1 MANIFSKLLSKA
13 TFWDQEDDRRIQRE
27 EDEDRKRRNT
37 QAVSSNLPR
46 VPNVTNTQQFNFNQP
61 LTKNGVLND
70 PLKDPTK
77 PNVLVGSQSEF
88 TLQKPKPVEM
98 PKDTRSSK
106 TKELDSLAAEELD
119 RAREEQ
125 KKGEGFFGRMLN
137 GKAIEERAVSQARNR
152 ATTRYQDK
160 YGWNADPEVLAYN
173 KGTMARLNT
182 EGERLRKQGEDLDKF
197 SKGMDKVGEVA
208 GYIPITGS
216 VLNLGLAGTEKL
228 AKATGNDAYAA
239 DIGDQRLRL
248 DVGMNQEE
256 FDKLDPETQQKLRN
270 LQNLGLALSPLDFVG
285 VGGLAKSGVV
295 AAGKKGVTEFIK
307 DGAVDIA
314 TKQALKKA
322 LIAEGKSAIAP
333 ALVGAGASVGGQAYL
348 GGWDNVDPLEAA
360 KTGLLTAG
368 ASKIL
373 PFQSKKA
380 AKGQLDIPQE
390 ADEIPIPTNIKAGA
404 EFNVEEALRKAPEE
418 IDVETPQLPGAKQA
432 DGTGDEVAPGLK
444 SPEKP
449 PTEVPTNQGRGLK
462 EPLPEPNFPE
472 LATLEQ
478 LPVDRANIDTPR
490 IPDVT
495 NPVALARATDNTPV
509 NVTSPQGEVDVPMA
523 DFSEAVQVPLQKAPE
538 VDVATAQAQPTQT
551 DLAEA
556 AASGD
561 LRMATRTDAEL
572 DAQGNTALASDADVA
587 QELLDAGIAPQRGGS
602 QVATAEEAMQRAAD
616 AAAEQEVQMAAPRV
630 RGEAVSLIENESAR
644 MDVAD
649 TFREKDPT
657 VIAEVQASATQ
668 AVREL
673 DDTQLQSVFRAEP
686 EIKTPQQF
694 FETVAAVERLG
705 RLDAGDPVAVRA
717 LTNALDGLS
726 SFASRAGRDLRMV
739 KELFANLPPA
749 MRQEY
754 LIDRIQ
760 SKTGAEL
767 PDNIRTELL
776 GKITAADN
784 TQNKINDI
792 AGRLEKT
799 QRDIELG
806 APVDEAIVR
815 ADLDELDKLQTVH
828 EYQQGDAF
836 QYSQDLLP
844 NATAGSRIAQGTKT
858 AMLSSP
864 LRRTADVITTG
875 ITSASDTAA
884 NAISGLIGR
893 ALNKLPGQAG
903 AFRETRAGDYGK
915 LVEGNLEGLKDSFT
929 SVRTDKRK
937 VDDIMGELQKNTRSD
952 ANNAKRTRFGR
963 FVGDMTEAAT
973 NATQG
978 QRGQRLRE
986 LARQEGQRLGLK
998 GDDLDLYTQITEKI
1012 PNELQKHEANQYHL
1026 RTNNLHDNKL
1036 NTVFRSVASVIEKQ
1050 FPQAGPIVTALTVP
1064 FKSYQAGNLNRL
1076 FTDKTVLGN
1085 AFTIAKSASRG
1096 DMQGVVDALG
1106 KAAVNTGETLVLGAV
1121 LTQAGLLKDTNDNG
1135 EDWAGPYLQT
1145 PLGDIPVGFF
1155 GPTGLNIVVGHNV
1168 AKMAED
1174 GDVDAFVND
1183 FGKQAIGF
1191 MNIEGSLGGNTPIQE
1206 VISGQGDFTDRAT
1219 KAVGDTLRRPIPA
1232 MLDDLDALGNTISGA
1247 EKPLTK
1253 ATNEDGTKD
1262 YFGTEVNRTIDKL
1275 GLGALLER
1283 DEGKTSQNIID
1294 RITGG
1299 THSNDATNEAE
1310 TQRNTEQDLKKL
1322 EKQMKA
1328 EKLPVKDDEIEN
1340 ALDEGDYEGAIQGI
1354 QLKLAKAQADPDSKN
1369 STIKNIKD
1377 ELLQAQL
1384 RQEGVPVTDD
1394 GIKARTESGDYL
1406 EAIAGYQYQLQKVEG
1421 DQDVPESKRQNIRD
1435 EITRLQITANGSYPP
1450 EVIKLYSEVSQSEW
1464 RAMGNPESEDYD
1476 PETYQLL
1483 YQYDQQL
1490 TEKGVS
1496 KSSKGGEKAKYKVGS
1511 GSGGRGGRGGSNKGF
1526 TTSIALQ
1533 KFNGPDFSPSQQKYL
1548 SADFAEPKSS
1558 IPKLSKVPNN
1568 DQSKKKKIGVSRG
1581 GRA

>member
-27 EDEDRKRRNT
+27 EDEDRKRRNV
-37 QAVSSNLPR
+37 QAVSSNLPKT
-46 VPNVTNTQQFNFNQP
+46 PNVTSQQFNFNQP
-61 LTKNGVLND
+61 LSRNGVLDD
-70 PLKDPTK
+70 PLKPTK
-77 PNVLVGSQSEF
+77 NPLLVGSQSDF
-88 TLQKPKPVEM
+88 TLQKPKPVEQ
-98 PKDTRSSK
+98 PKDTRSNV
-106 TKELDSLAAEELD
+106 TKELDEMAAAELDQARKDSTKSDSLFDKVFNRKAAEE
-119 RAREEQ
+119 RAI
-125 KKGEGFFGRMLN
+125 
-137 GKAIEERAVSQARNR
+137 AQARGR
-152 ATTRYQDK
+152 ATTKYQDK
-160 YGWNADPEVLAYN
+160 YGWNADPEVLAYGR
-173 KGTMARLNT
+173 GTSERLGK
-182 EGERLRKQGEDLDKF
+182 ESERLRKDSENLDKF
-197 SKGMDKVGEVA
+197 AKGMDKVGEVA

-239 DIGDQRLRL
+239 DIADQRLRL

-285 VGGLAKSGVV
+285 IGGLAKSGAV

-322 LIAEGKSAIAP
+322 LIAEGKSAIVP

-373 PFQSKKA
+373 PFESKKA
-380 AKGQLDIPQE
+380 AKGKFDLSEVPQE
-390 ADEIPIPTNIKAGA
+390 ADEIPIPTNVKAGA
-404 EFNVEEALRKAPEE
+404 EFNVDARLSKEPPEIEAPE
-418 IDVETPQLPGAKQA
+418 LPGAKQA
-432 DGTGDEVAPGLK
+432 EGAGEEVAPGLK
-444 SPEKP
+444 GTDNP
-449 PTEVPTNQGRGLK
+449 PTDVPTPQGRGLK
-462 EPLPEPNFPE
+462 EPIQEPNFPE

-478 LPVDRANIDTPR
+478 LPVEKPTPR

-495 NPVALARATDNTPV
+495 NPVALARATDDTPV

-523 DFSEAVQVPLQKAPE
+523 DFSQAVQAPLRKAPE
-538 VDVATAQAQPTQT
+538 VEVATAQAQPNTA
-551 DLAEA
+551 DLAEVA
-556 AASGD
+556 ATGD
-561 LRMATRTDAEL
+561 LRQSTRTDAET
-572 DAQGNTALASDADVA
+572 DAQGNIALRSDADVV
-587 QELLDAGIAPQRGGS
+587 QELIDAGVAPQRGGS
-602 QVATAEEAMQRAAD
+602 QVATAEEAMARAAN
-616 AAAEQEVQMAAPRV
+616 AAAEEEVQMAAPRV
-630 RGEAVSLIENESAR
+630 RGEAVSLVENESAR
-644 MDVAD
+644 LDVAE
-649 TFREKDPT
+649 TFKEKNPT
-657 VIAEVQASATQ
+657 IIAETQAAATQ

-673 DDTQLQSVFRAEP
+673 DDTQLQSVFRSEP
-686 EIKTPQQF
+686 EIKTPQEF

-705 RLDAGDPVAVRA
+705 RLDAGNPESVRA

-749 MRQEY
+749 MRQGY

-760 SKTGAEL
+760 SKLGAEL
-767 PDNIRTELL
+767 PDNIRAELL

-784 TQNKINDI
+784 TQLKIDDI
-792 AGRLEKT
+792 TARLEAAQKN
-799 QRDIELG
+799 IELG
-806 APVDEAIVR
+806 APVDEAVVR
-815 ADLDELDKLQTVH
+815 ADIDELDKLTVVH

-844 NATAGSRIAQGTKT
+844 AATAGARIAQGTKT

-875 ITSASDTAA
+875 ITSASDTAS

-903 AFRETRAGDYGK
+903 KFRETRAGDYGK
-915 LVEGNLEGLKDSFT
+915 LVEGNIEGLRDSFD
-929 SVRTDKRK
+929 SIRGDRRK

-978 QRGQRLRE
+978 QRDQRLRE
-986 LARQEGQRLGLK
+986 LARQEGQKLGLK
-998 GDDLDLYTQITEKI
+998 GDDLDLYTQVTEKI

-1085 AFTIAKSASRG
+1085 AFTLAKSASRG

-1135 EDWAGPYLQT
+1135 EDFAGPYLQT
-1145 PLGDIPVGFF
+1145 PIGDIPVGFF

-1168 AKMAED
+1168 QKMAES
-1174 GDVDAFVND
+1174 GDVDQFVND
-1183 FGKQAIGF
+1183 FGKQAISF

-1206 VISGQGDFTDRAT
+1206 VISGQGDFSDRAT
-1219 KAVGDTLRRPIPA
+1219 KAIGDTLRRPIPA
-1232 MLDDLDALGNTISGA
+1232 ALDDLDALGNTISGA

-1283 DEGKTSQNIID
+1283 DEGKTSQNLID

-1299 THSNDATNEAE
+1299 THSSDATNESE
-1310 TQRNTEQDLKKL
+1310 IQRDKAQDLKSL

-1328 EKLPVKDDEIEN
+1328 EKLPIKDQEIEN
-1340 ALDEGDYEGAIQGI
+1340 ALDEGDYDGAIKGLE
-1354 QLKLAKAQADPDSKN
+1354 LKLAKAQNDPDAKN
-1369 STIKNIKD
+1369 STIASIED
-1377 ELLQAQL
+1377 ELLQANL
-1384 RQEGVPVTDD
+1384 RKEGVPVTED
-1394 GIKARTESGDYL
+1394 GIKARTESGDYQ
-1406 EAIAGYQYQLQKVEG
+1406 EAILGYRYQLQKLEG
-1421 DQDVPESKRQNIRD
+1421 KEDVPESKRQTMRD
-1435 EITRLQITANGSYPP
+1435 EITRLQVTANGSYPP
-1450 EVIKLYSEVSQSEW
+1450 EIIKLYSEVSQSEW

-1511 GSGGRGGRGGSNKGF
+1511 GSGGGGRGGSKKGF

-1533 KFNGPDFSPSQQKYL
+1533 KFDGPDFSPSQQKYL
-1548 SADFAEPKSS
+1548 SADFATPKSA
-1558 IPKLSKVPNN
+1558 IPTLSRVPNN